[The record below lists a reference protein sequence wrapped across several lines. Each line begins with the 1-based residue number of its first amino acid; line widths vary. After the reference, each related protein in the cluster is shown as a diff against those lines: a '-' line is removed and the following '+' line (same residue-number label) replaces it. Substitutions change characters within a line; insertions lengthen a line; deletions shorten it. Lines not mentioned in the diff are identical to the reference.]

1 MQIILGVVLLFLCVG
16 MVVVARPKAGQD
28 SAIWL
33 RGPWILG
40 QTYVLLTLLA
50 GVVGVSFIVNAWPS

>member
-1 MQIILGVVLLFLCVG
+1 MQIILGVGLLFLCVG
-16 MVVVARPKAGQD
+16 MTVVARPKAGQD

-40 QTYVLLTLLA
+40 RIYLLLTLLA
-50 GVVGVSFIVNAWPS
+50 AVMGVSFILNALPG